1 MSQRVRGS
9 AGTLHSGCDKTSLV
23 HGAQGSLTWK
33 ESHVPSWAR
42 DMFFL
47 LVFDVPHRKSKPR
60 SQHEVEFAQQ
70 VSTIPPR
77 KCLRHFT
84 QRRLRGGR
92 RRDKKKK
99 KGVWAQRER
108 QSKLLTGSHGNREE
122 TDKGL
127 PKKAGRI
134 TTQNTFPFESC
145 KVLVFAVAPPA
156 CVR

>member
-1 MSQRVRGS
+1 MRSSLRNKCRQFHHAS
-9 AGTLHSGCDKTSLV
+9 ACVISHK
-23 HGAQGSLTWK
+23 GALG
-33 ESHVPSWAR
+33 E
-42 DMFFL
+42 
-47 LVFDVPHRKSKPR
+47 
-60 SQHEVEFAQQ
+60 E
-70 VSTIPPR
+70 
-77 KCLRHFT
+77 
-84 QRRLRGGR
+84 GGGI
-92 RRDKKKK
+92 KKK